1 MRMKVTTE
9 DTSEVVSG
17 KEYPLLIQ
25 RRSGPQELEVGG
37 ERGQADAFAVFEGP
51 LGGAECAVGGER
63 VQADAFAVFEGPLGR
78 AVVWWRV
85 CQGPVAEEERL
96 AKRAKLQAA
105 ARAAM
110 EELELK

>member
-1 MRMKVTTE
+1 MKVTTE

-37 ERGQADAFAVFEGP
+37 ER
-51 LGGAECAVGGER
+51 
-63 VQADAFAVFEGPLGR
+63 VQADMFAVFEGPLGR
-78 AVVWWRV
+78 AEVWSRV
-85 CQGPVAEEERL
+85 CQRPVAEEERL
-96 AKRAKLQAA
+96 ANRAKLQAA
-105 ARAAM
+105 VRVAM

>member
-1 MRMKVTTE
+1 MKVTTE

-37 ERGQADAFAVFEGP
+37 ER
-51 LGGAECAVGGER
+51 

-78 AVVWWRV
+78 AEV
-85 CQGPVAEEERL
+85 
-96 AKRAKLQAA
+96 
-105 ARAAM
+105 
-110 EELELK
+110 

>member
-1 MRMKVTTE
+1 MKVTTE

-37 ERGQADAFAVFEGP
+37 ER
-51 LGGAECAVGGER
+51 
-63 VQADAFAVFEGPLGR
+63 VQADAFAVFESPLGR
-78 AVVWWRV
+78 AEVWSRG
-85 CQGPVAEEERL
+85 CQRPAAEEERL
-96 AKRAKLQAA
+96 ANRAKLQAA
-105 ARAAM
+105 VRAAM

>member
-1 MRMKVTTE
+1 MKVTTE

-37 ERGQADAFAVFEGP
+37 ER
-51 LGGAECAVGGER
+51 
-63 VQADAFAVFEGPLGR
+63 VQADAFAVFESPLGR
-78 AVVWWRV
+78 AEVWSRA
-85 CQGPVAEEERL
+85 CQRPAAEEERL
-96 AKRAKLQAA
+96 ANRARLQAA